1 MKLEKEQKNRL
12 AREEEEASLAAKSWE
27 ASQVSENVST
37 DDEDEIFAKLAKIAL
52 FWDAGSELNA
62 QKLQHFNCF
71 LNPYQFKRQLELSLG
86 LKSHTRRNGRS
97 SSAIQDQRRE
107 FCVDGKA
114 FLSHLTN
121 SAEIA
126 PPSTKR
132 YSRVM
137 PSVSRK
143 YARWG
148 NKRRT
153 TALWVGRICKR
164 LM

>member
-86 LKSHTRRNGRS
+86 LKATPVEMGALLRRYKTREG
-97 SSAIQDQRRE
+97 E

-114 FLSHLTN
+114 FLQSFNKLRRD
-121 SAEIA
+121 SASEHKKVLQSYA
-126 PPSTKR
+126 KR
-132 YSRVM
+132 KQKVRQMGQQETYYS
-137 PSVSRK
+137 
-143 YARWG
+143 
-148 NKRRT
+148 
-153 TALWVGRICKR
+153 ALGR
-164 LM
+164 